1 MIKVSTLKLFG
12 LSHTL
17 SVVSSKRQSAQP
29 PYLAVLSLGHF
40 PYSCI
45 PVLFLFGTMTPLCP
59 QASLLGPDNAANG
72 HALREHL
79 RGEREVRSTRKT
91 KYGTKER

>member
-1 MIKVSTLKLFG
+1 MFG

-17 SVVSSKRQSAQP
+17 SVVSSKLKSAQP
-29 PYLAVLSLGHF
+29 PYLAVLSLGYL

-45 PVLFLFGTMTPLCP
+45 RVLFLFVTMTPLCS
-59 QASLLGPDNAANG
+59 QASLLGTDNASNG

-91 KYGTKER
+91 KYGTEERYFFTCK